1 MRLAG
6 EGTAVDS
13 GNLQYAPSR
22 SIDDRLHETSALA
35 VVIDT
40 FEQRV
45 QRCNDRDVADYSGK
59 KEQYTLKRQVA
70 VDQET
75 GQIVE
80 VADSLP
86 GPTADR
92 TVLEQSQLLERL
104 PFGVGGIG
112 DLAYVGIGK
121 LHPQGLGASPR
132 RKPRGKDRPPDDVIY
147 NRAFSRGGSWWD
159 IVVDG
164 CGAIKQ

>member
-13 GNLQYAPSR
+13 GNLQYAPTR

-59 KEQYTLKRQVA
+59 KEQHTLKSARVRAVAGLVNRQH
-70 VDQET
+70 
-75 GQIVE
+75 
-80 VADSLP
+80 SH
-86 GPTADR
+86 
-92 TVLEQSQLLERL
+92 SRL
-104 PFGVGGIG
+104 ANFAG
-112 DLAYVGIGK
+112 
-121 LHPQGLGASPR
+121 
-132 RKPRGKDRPPDDVIY
+132 
-147 NRAFSRGGSWWD
+147 
-159 IVVDG
+159 
-164 CGAIKQ
+164 